1 MYHKIEELAYNGDVQ
16 AIWSML
22 KDIVNNTWDIQRKTV
37 HMTDPDTGE
46 NMVGSSFEAQRT
58 SPRDLS
64 EEELS
69 IVKKLSDILLSRID
83 SLSDEELF
91 QSTQMNYIDT
101 VPYVKRLSEHNHPTA
116 LCRYAWILYR
126 GEENHGIR
134 RDLEESKKYL
144 SRAVERVYAIT
155 NGLKAFDK
163 SEAKEEWGDL

>member
-22 KDIVNNTWDIQRKTV
+22 KDIVNNTWDVQPKTV
-37 HMTDPDTGE
+37 HMKGPDTGE
-46 NMVGSSFEAQRT
+46 NLVGSSFEAQRT

-91 QSTQMNYIDT
+91 QSTQMKNT
-101 VPYVKRLSEHNHPTA
+101 VYSIGR
-116 LCRYAWILYR
+116 
-126 GEENHGIR
+126 
-134 RDLEESKKYL
+134 
-144 SRAVERVYAIT
+144 
-155 NGLKAFDK
+155 AFD
-163 SEAKEEWGDL
+163 